1 VKPARNW
8 LEPIDAHWFGPV
20 PAWPLAV
27 FRMGFAFVLLCY
39 YADRFAYLWELFGDT
54 PARLP
59 DLAMDAQSRW
69 KFLQAFYWGAL
80 SQPAALAAAAL
91 FTLAALAL
99 LVGYRARA
107 AAGVLCLWMLLRILF
122 EWHTAFSIDRS
133 SVLVLGVL
141 ALSPCSRVLSVDALR
156 AAGLDEGRA
165 PGGASGWREVM
176 VSGWATRTLQWLL
189 LSWYVLAGL
198 SKLAGSWDLIP
209 NYDVLYSQ
217 VQGWYENDL
226 AFWALQH
233 VPKPVFTLLQ
243 QMALYF
249 ELYAPL
255 LLVPRR
261 LRPIGMLIGIGM
273 HVGVAALMAK
283 LWLFSAEMICFYALF
298 LPLSGGSSCR
308 DAPS

>member
-1 VKPARNW
+1 MSATRSWLARA
-8 LEPIDAHWFGPV
+8 DAHWFGPV
-20 PAWPLAV
+20 PAWPLAL
-27 FRMGFAFVLLCY
+27 FRMGIAFVLLCY
-39 YADRFAYLWELFGDT
+39 GADRFAHLGELFGDS

-59 DLAMDAQSRW
+59 DLAMDAASRW
-69 KFLQAFYWGAL
+69 GFLQAFYWEPL
-80 SQPAALAAAAL
+80 SEPAALAAAGV
-91 FTLAALAL
+91 FGVAALAL

-107 AAGVLCLWMLLRILF
+107 AAGVLCIWMLLRILF
-122 EWHTAFSIDRS
+122 EWHTGFSVDRS
-133 SVLVLGVL
+133 SVLVLFVL
-141 ALSPCSRVLSVDALR
+141 SLSPCSRVLALDAR
-156 AAGLDEGRA
+156 RRSADST
-165 PGGASGWREVM
+165 PWRDAR
-176 VSGWATRTLQWLL
+176 VSAWATRTLQWLF

-198 SKLAGSWDLIP
+198 SKLAGSWDLVP

-283 LWLFSAEMICFYALF
+283 LWFFSAEMICFYALF
-298 LPLSGGSSCR
+298 LPLSGGSSYR